1 MFRKSIKVLHEI
13 GAIGVLGALV
23 ACVVLVAT
31 APDQSLAEYA
41 AVRRG
46 IAALSKWVLVPSLLL
61 VLVSGLA
68 AIAANRAYI
77 DAGWAWIKALS
88 GIVIF
93 EGTLMNIDGTAQ
105 RAAELATAAVATGIP
120 GGAGGAGAA
129 EADAALLAALLRTE
143 WLGLWTMIAL
153 ALANIV
159 IGVWRPRLR
168 HAAKPEAAGSVS
180 PPAT

>member
-1 MFRKSIKVLHEI
+1 MFRKSIKVMHQI
-13 GAIGVLGALV
+13 GAVGVLGALV
-23 ACVVLVAT
+23 ACVVLVVT
-31 APDQSLAEYA
+31 APEESLEGYA

-68 AIAANRAYI
+68 AIAANRAYM

-105 RAAELATAAVATGIP
+105 RAAELAATAAAA
-120 GGAGGAGAA
+120 AGGAGAVGP
-129 EADAALLAALLRTE
+129 DAALLAALLRTE

-153 ALANIV
+153 SVANIV
-159 IGVWRPRLR
+159 IGVWRPKLRRLP
-168 HAAKPEAAGSVS
+168 KPATQPDGGVS
-180 PPAT
+180 PPTP